1 MLKKELVTL
10 PKMRSILVDGYENHE
25 SKIITPG
32 VQSHG
37 VRKGLQVEANAQR
50 HNWINTNENLG
61 HAILDDPDADDSIQ
75 AQ

>member
-50 HNWINTNENLG
+50 HN
-61 HAILDDPDADDSIQ
+61 
-75 AQ
+75 